1 MVKKLKQEI
10 VDEIIRLYSSG
21 MKANQVALR
30 LNISN
35 RTVYDYINLNGV
47 VRKENT
53 HKTKKQK
60 EEELEVDIS
69 NSQMAVDTRR
79 KRIVVVDGKKMVDV
93 TDFMF
98 SS

>member
-1 MVKKLKQEI
+1 MVKKLEQDVIDK
-10 VDEIIRLYSSG
+10 IIDLYSSG
-21 MKANQVALR
+21 MKANQVALK
-30 LNISN
+30 LGITN
-35 RTVYDYINLNGV
+35 RTVFDYINSNGIA
-47 VRKENT
+47 RHEDT

>member
-1 MVKKLKQEI
+1 MNKLSQDV

-21 MKANQVALR
+21 MKANQVALK
-30 LNISN
+30 LGVAN
-35 RTVYDYINLNGV
+35 RTIYDYINSNGIA
-47 VRKENT
+47 RHEET
-53 HKTKKQK
+53 HRTKKQK
-60 EEELEVDIS
+60 EEELELDIS
-69 NSQMAVDTRR
+69 RSEMAVDTRK